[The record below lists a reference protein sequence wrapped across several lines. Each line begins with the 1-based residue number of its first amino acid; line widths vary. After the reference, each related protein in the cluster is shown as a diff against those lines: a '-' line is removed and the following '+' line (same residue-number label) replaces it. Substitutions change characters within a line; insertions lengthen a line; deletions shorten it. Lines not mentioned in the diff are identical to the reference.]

1 MALIE
6 ELRRRL
12 DAELGSAADV
22 SSSFALLDFP
32 TYSNLGDS
40 AIWLGALAFFDRR
53 FASRPAYVSSMYD
66 FSAQELR
73 SAVPTGPIFLTG
85 GGNFGDIW
93 PRFQRFRLSILDTFS
108 DRRIVQLPQSVMFRE
123 NELLVA
129 TQRTIAKHGNFLMY
143 VRDLPSFEFSRRH
156 FACEVRLAPDLAFY
170 LGPFQRS
177 APPLYDVL
185 FLLRTDKE
193 RADTRGHTPELAG
206 LRTTQED
213 WISEENLNYRIEKV
227 RFALARRS
235 ARLFGLPTREQA
247 FRSRAAWQLRRGL
260 NHLCRANI
268 VVTDRLHGH
277 ILSLLLDLPN
287 ALVDNSYGKVRN
299 FADLWTRHHPGV
311 ALFNSIDAVTPWVRA
326 RANSV
331 REAA

>member
-1 MALIE
+1 MDLIE
-6 ELRRRL
+6 GLRRRL
-12 DAELGSAADV
+12 DSELGPAADAR
-22 SSSFALLDFP
+22 SGFALLDFP

-40 AIWLGALAFFDRR
+40 AIWLGALAFFDRSW
-53 FASRPAYVSSMYD
+53 ASRPAYVSSMYD

-73 SAVPTGPIFLTG
+73 NAVPVGPVFLTG

-93 PRFQRFRLSILDTFS
+93 PRFQRFRLSVIHEFP

-123 NELLVA
+123 SELLVA
-129 TQRTIAKHGNFLMY
+129 TQRAIAKHSNFLMY
-143 VRDLPSFEFSRRH
+143 VRDLPSFEFSQRH
-156 FACEVRLAPDLAFY
+156 FDCEVRLAPDLAFY
-170 LGPFQRS
+170 LGPFRRS
-177 APPLYDVL
+177 APPLHDVL

-206 LRTTQED
+206 LRTVQED
-213 WISEENLNYRIEKV
+213 WISEANLNYRIEKV

-235 ARLFGLPTREQA
+235 AKLFGLPTREEV

-260 NHLCRANI
+260 KHLCRANI

-277 ILSLLLDLPN
+277 ILSLLLDVPN

-299 FADLWTRHHPGV
+299 FVDLWTKHHPDV
-311 ALFNSIDAVTPWVRA
+311 ALFNNIDAIAPWVRD
-326 RANSV
+326 RAHLIKN
-331 REAA
+331 AA